1 MNEDA
6 ASADT
11 YYCADNSTEDNVR
24 QMEEIKFKIC
34 TFDNKTPSYS
44 TVDYLDNAGKSQ
56 YLDNTYNLATRQ
68 LLRQEHHLVYKLV
81 NQYTEPRAMLEFNL
95 KRELNIK
102 PYTVLTNKTISGRK
116 YILQTIS
123 NDYRFGIS
131 KVELIEKTDNYDAI
145 D

>member
-1 MNEDA
+1 
-6 ASADT
+6 
-11 YYCADNSTEDNVR
+11 
-24 QMEEIKFKIC
+24 
-34 TFDNKTPSYS
+34 
-44 TVDYLDNAGKSQ
+44 
-56 YLDNTYNLATRQ
+56 
-68 LLRQEHHLVYKLV
+68 
-81 NQYTEPRAMLEFNL
+81 MLEFNL